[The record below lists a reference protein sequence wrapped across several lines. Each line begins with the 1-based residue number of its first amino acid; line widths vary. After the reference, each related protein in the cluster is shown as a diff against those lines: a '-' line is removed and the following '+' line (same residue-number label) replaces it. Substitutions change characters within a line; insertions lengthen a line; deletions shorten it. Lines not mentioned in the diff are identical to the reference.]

1 MSDGPVIDPPSS
13 AGDGSPDR
21 AHGAGSGDEQMMAEA
36 ALGRALLMVQRME
49 DDARTRSEAISTE
62 RLAVAERAAQALL
75 EEARTR
81 AVAIAEITRDSVA
94 RVLAEEHT
102 ALLEGLGELANL
114 EQRLRQTVTSSHER
128 IAAVL
133 DQSHDAGTSGLGA
146 ADAGPS
152 QPPAPPHAPT
162 TPGPVAAGAVVPPAP
177 VPAIDLTDGA
187 GPAPIGDLDLDAPVV
202 GADDA
207 FFADLRQAVDGG
219 GSIAGRVRGP
229 LPAPLPPPASATVS
243 APLPPP
249 VIAAPRRPPEFSV
262 APESPTDRL
271 HAAAQAAT
279 AAVAVP
285 LNLADPA
292 TDTPPVR
299 LRSVPPIPPV
309 TAPSPQDAPFPPTPE
324 APTEQINLIAPPVPG
339 TNAAAPGSSRR
350 ERVAKKRGRWAMAGT
365 ALRNLGILL
374 LLFVAFQLWGTS
386 ALEHRDQAK
395 LRHSFQIALASQSGS
410 GTVPV
415 TGGGDPSTV
424 TTPSTVVVPPAAPSG
439 AAVAVIKIPKI
450 GVEQAVVEGTGV
462 SDLRKGPGHYR
473 NTPLPGQPGNAA
485 IAGHR
490 TTYGAPF
497 NRIDELAPGDPI
509 LVSTLQGNFKY
520 IVSEAPVPVSPS
532 KNDVLFNKNDNR
544 LTLTT
549 CHPKYSAAK
558 RLIVVAKL
566 APRETP
572 APAVKIASTP
582 KAKVV
587 ADADTGGD
595 AGALFP
601 ALFWAALCGLAYGAM
616 VLLSR
621 RWVRRAALLLGTPVV
636 LALLFPFF
644 EQLSRL
650 LPANY

>member
-1 MSDGPVIDPPSS
+1 
-13 AGDGSPDR
+13 
-21 AHGAGSGDEQMMAEA
+21 MMAEA
-36 ALGRALLMVQRME
+36 ALGRALLMVQRIE
-49 DDARTRSEAISTE
+49 DDARTRADAISNE
-62 RLAVAERAAQALL
+62 RLADAERAAQQLL
-75 EEARTR
+75 DEARTR
-81 AVAIAEITRDSVA
+81 AAAIAEITRDSVA
-94 RVLAEEHT
+94 RVLADEHT
-102 ALLEGLGELANL
+102 ALLEGLGELVNL
-114 EQRLRQTVTSSHER
+114 EQRLRQTVAKSHER

-133 DQSHDAGTSGLGA
+133 DQSHDP
-146 ADAGPS
+146 AGPKYAGS
-152 QPPAPPHAPT
+152 
-162 TPGPVAAGAVVPPAP
+162 VASDAS
-177 VPAIDLTDGA
+177 VPAIDLTQVG
-187 GPAPIGDLDLDAPVV
+187 GPAPMGDLDLDAPVV
-202 GADDA
+202 GADDS

-219 GSIAGRVRGP
+219 GTIAGRTRGP
-229 LPAPLPPPASATVS
+229 IATPLTPPVAAPATSPPAPLAPPI
-243 APLPPP
+243 
-249 VIAAPRRPPEFSV
+249 IAMPTRVPDRSV
-262 APESPTDRL
+262 APPSPTDRL

-285 LNLADPA
+285 MSLTDPS
-292 TDTPPVR
+292 TDVPPLR

-309 TAPSPQDAPFPPTPE
+309 IARSPQDDPFPPAPE
-324 APTEQINLIAPPVPG
+324 APTEPINRIAPPAPG
-339 TNAAAPGSSRR
+339 TMTEAPGSSRR
-350 ERVAKKRGRWAMAGT
+350 ERVAKKRSRWAMAGT

-395 LRHSFQIALASQSGS
+395 LRRSFQVALASQVAPSTALPAGA
-410 GTVPV
+410 
-415 TGGGDPSTV
+415 DPSTV
-424 TTPSTVVVPPAAPSG
+424 TTPTTVVAPPAAPSG

-520 IVSEAPVPVSPS
+520 VVSEAPVPVSPS

-566 APRETP
+566 APHETP
-572 APAVKIASTP
+572 APAAKIASAP

-587 ADADTGGD
+587 ADANTGGD

>member
-1 MSDGPVIDPPSS
+1 
-13 AGDGSPDR
+13 
-21 AHGAGSGDEQMMAEA
+21 
-36 ALGRALLMVQRME
+36 
-49 DDARTRSEAISTE
+49 
-62 RLAVAERAAQALL
+62 
-75 EEARTR
+75 
-81 AVAIAEITRDSVA
+81 
-94 RVLAEEHT
+94 EHT

-114 EQRLRQTVTSSHER
+114 EQRLRQTVATSHER
-128 IAAVL
+128 ISAVL
-133 DQSHDAGTSGLGA
+133 DQSHDPGTPN
-146 ADAGPS
+146 DAGS
-152 QPPAPPHAPT
+152 
-162 TPGPVAAGAVVPPAP
+162 VASGAP
-177 VPAIDLTDGA
+177 VPAIDLTQGA
-187 GPAPIGDLDLDAPVV
+187 GPAPMGDLDLDAPVV
-202 GADDA
+202 GADDS

-219 GSIAGRVRGP
+219 GTIAGRTR
-229 LPAPLPPPASATVS
+229 SSIATPSTTSV
-243 APLPPP
+243 
-249 VIAAPRRPPEFSV
+249 AAPVTPPSAALAPPIFAMPTR
-262 APESPTDRL
+262 APERPAAPQSPTDRL

-285 LNLADPA
+285 MSLTDPS
-292 TDTPPVR
+292 TDAPPLR

-309 TAPSPQDAPFPPTPE
+309 IARSPQDDPFLPTPE
-324 APTEQINLIAPPVPG
+324 APTEPLNRIAPPLPG
-339 TNAAAPGSSRR
+339 VVTEAPGSSRR
-350 ERVAKKRGRWAMAGT
+350 ERVAKKRGRWATAGT

-395 LRHSFQIALASQSGS
+395 LRRSFQVALASQVAPS
-410 GTVPV
+410 TALPADA
-415 TGGGDPSTV
+415 DPSTV
-424 TTPSTVVVPPAAPSG
+424 TTPTTVVAPPAAPSG
-439 AAVAVIKIPKI
+439 AAAAVIKIPKI

-462 SDLRKGPGHYR
+462 GDLRKGPGHYR

-520 IVSEAPVPVSPS
+520 VVSEAPFPVSPS
-532 KNDVLFNKNDNR
+532 KNDVLFNKDDNR

-566 APRETP
+566 APNETP
-572 APAVKIASTP
+572 APAAKVASAP
-582 KAKVV
+582 KAKIV
-587 ADADTGGD
+587 ADASTGGD
-595 AGALFP
+595 AGAVFP

>member
-1 MSDGPVIDPPSS
+1 MNDGPVIDSPSS
-13 AGDGSPDR
+13 AGDESANR
-21 AHGAGSGDEQMMAEA
+21 APSAGAGDAQMMAEA

-49 DDARTRSEAISTE
+49 DDARTRAEAISTE
-62 RLAVAERAAQALL
+62 RLAEADRAAQELL

-81 AVAIAEITRDSVA
+81 AAAIAEITRDSVA
-94 RVLAEEHT
+94 RVLADEHT

-114 EQRLRQTVTSSHER
+114 EQRLRQTVATSHER

-133 DQSHDAGTSGLGA
+133 DQTLDVGENGPGRA
-146 ADAGPS
+146 ADAGS
-152 QPPAPPHAPT
+152 QPSTPTQVPT
-162 TPGPVAAGAVVPPAP
+162 TSDSAAAAVVPSAP
-177 VPAIDLTDGA
+177 VPAIDLTRVV
-187 GPAPIGDLDLDAPVV
+187 GPAPMGDLDLDAPVV

-219 GSIAGRVRGP
+219 GAIAGRAMHP
-229 LPAPLPPPASATVS
+229 NAAPMTPPAAATVS
-243 APLPPP
+243 APPAPP
-249 VIAAPRRPPEFSV
+249 VIASPRRPPEFS
-262 APESPTDRL
+262 APPESPTDRL
-271 HAAAQAAT
+271 HAAAHAAT

-285 LNLADPA
+285 LSLADPT
-292 TDTPPVR
+292 TDPPPMR

-309 TAPSPQDAPFPPTPE
+309 RAPSPPDSPFPSAPE
-324 APTEQINLIAPPVPG
+324 APTEPINRIAPPAPG
-339 TNAAAPGSSRR
+339 TMVEAPASSRR

-395 LRHSFQIALASQSGS
+395 LRRSFQVALASQVSPSSATPTGS
-410 GTVPV
+410 
-415 TGGGDPSTV
+415 DPSTV
-424 TTPSTVVVPPAAPSG
+424 TTPATVVAPPAAPSG

-462 SDLRKGPGHYR
+462 GDLRKGPGHYR

-520 IVSEAPVPVSPS
+520 VVSEAPFPVSPS
-532 KNDVLFNKNDNR
+532 KNDVLFNKDDNR

-566 APRETP
+566 APNETP
-572 APAVKIASTP
+572 APAAKVASAP
-582 KAKVV
+582 KAKIV
-587 ADADTGGD
+587 ADASTGGD
-595 AGALFP
+595 AGAVFP

>member
-13 AGDGSPDR
+13 AGAEPPDR
-21 AHGAGSGDEQMMAEA
+21 ARGAGAGDAQMMAEA

-49 DDARTRSEAISTE
+49 DEARTRAEAISTE
-62 RLAVAERAAQALL
+62 RLAEADRAARELI
-75 EEARTR
+75 EEAKAR
-81 AVAIAEITRDSVA
+81 AIAIAEITRDSVA
-94 RVLAEEHT
+94 RVLADEHT

-114 EQRLRQTVTSSHER
+114 EQRLRQTVAKSYER

-133 DQSHDAGTSGLGA
+133 DQS
-146 ADAGPS
+146 
-152 QPPAPPHAPT
+152 QPPAPAHAPT
-162 TPGPVAAGAVVPPAP
+162 TPGPAVTGAVVPPVP
-177 VPAIDLTDGA
+177 VPAIDLTEVG
-187 GPAPIGDLDLDAPVV
+187 GPAPMGDLDLDAPVV

-219 GSIAGRVRGP
+219 GVIAGRATHP
-229 LPAPLPPPASATVS
+229 IAAPMTPPAAATVS
-243 APLPPP
+243 APLAPP

-262 APESPTDRL
+262 APESPADRL
-271 HAAAQAAT
+271 HAAAHAAT

-285 LNLADPA
+285 LNLADPP
-292 TDTPPVR
+292 TDPPPMR
-299 LRSVPPIPPV
+299 LRSVPSIPPV
-309 TAPSPQDAPFPPTPE
+309 TARSPQDAPIPPAPE
-324 APTEQINLIAPPVPG
+324 APTEQSNLIAPPVPG
-339 TNAAAPGSSRR
+339 TVVEAPGSSRR

-395 LRHSFQIALASQSGS
+395 LRHSFQIALASQAAPSSSSSSG
-410 GTVPV
+410 GT
-415 TGGGDPSTV
+415 DPSTV
-424 TTPSTVVVPPAAPSG
+424 TTPTTVVAPPAAPSG

-520 IVSEAPVPVSPS
+520 VVSEAPVPVSPS
-532 KNDVLFNKNDNR
+532 KNDVLFDKNDNR

-549 CHPKYSAAK
+549 CHPKYSASK

-566 APRETP
+566 APHETP
-572 APAVKIASTP
+572 APAAKITSAP

-587 ADADTGGD
+587 ADANTGGD
-595 AGALFP
+595 ASALFP
-601 ALFWAALCGLAYGAM
+601 ALFWAALCALAYGAM

>member
-1 MSDGPVIDPPSS
+1 MNDGPVIEPPSS
-13 AGDGSPDR
+13 AGDGLTDR
-21 AHGAGSGDEQMMAEA
+21 APSTGAGDAQMMAEA

-49 DDARTRSEAISTE
+49 DDARTRAEAISTE
-62 RLAVAERAAQALL
+62 RLAEADRAAHELL
-75 EEARTR
+75 EEAKVRAA
-81 AVAIAEITRDSVA
+81 AVAEFTRDAVA
-94 RVLAEEHT
+94 RVLADEHT
-102 ALLEGLGELANL
+102 TMLEGLGELANL
-114 EQRLRQTVTSSHER
+114 EQRLRQTVANSHER

-133 DQSHDAGTSGLGA
+133 NQTHDVGATGPGGA
-146 ADAGPS
+146 ADAGTRQLSAPTPAS
-152 QPPAPPHAPT
+152 TVSGSAAPAP
-162 TPGPVAAGAVVPPAP
+162 VVPPVP
-177 VPAIDLTDGA
+177 VPAIDLTEVG
-187 GPAPIGDLDLDAPVV
+187 GPAPMGDLDLDAPVV

-219 GSIAGRVRGP
+219 GAIAGRATHP
-229 LPAPLPPPASATVS
+229 HAASMAPPTATNVS
-243 APLPPP
+243 APPAPP
-249 VIAAPRRPPEFSV
+249 VIATPRRPLEFS
-262 APESPTDRL
+262 APPESPADRL
-271 HAAAQAAT
+271 HAAAHAAT

-285 LNLADPA
+285 LNLVDPA
-292 TDTPPVR
+292 SDPPPMR

-309 TAPSPQDAPFPPTPE
+309 TAPLPRDVPFPPAPE
-324 APTEQINLIAPPVPG
+324 APTEPINRIAPPAPG
-339 TNAAAPGSSRR
+339 TMVEAPASSRR

-395 LRHSFQIALASQSGS
+395 LRRSFQVALASQVAPSTASPTGS
-410 GTVPV
+410 
-415 TGGGDPSTV
+415 DPSTV
-424 TTPSTVVVPPAAPSG
+424 TTPTTVVAPPAAPSG

-520 IVSEAPVPVSPS
+520 VVSEAPFPVSPS
-532 KNDVLFNKNDNR
+532 KNDVLFNKDDNR

-566 APRETP
+566 APNETP
-572 APAVKIASTP
+572 AAAPKVASAP
-582 KAKVV
+582 KAKIV
-587 ADADTGGD
+587 ADASTGGD
-595 AGALFP
+595 VGALFP